1 MENFFAINL
10 KNLRIEKGLKQTE
23 LAEKLFINKSM
34 ISAYE
39 KGTRMPSLDVL
50 IQLTHIFNVSID
62 FLLGIQRGE
71 VDDKSRSVDVSGLN
85 DKQVNIIESLIN
97 EFRECNK

>member
-50 IQLTHIFNVSID
+50 IQLTYIFNVSID

-71 VDDKSRSVDVSGLN
+71 VDDKTKSVDVSGLN
-85 DKQVNIIESLIN
+85 DKQVNIIESLII

>member
-50 IQLTHIFNVSID
+50 IQLTYIFNVSID

-71 VDDKSRSVDVSGLN
+71 VDDKTRSVDVSGLN

-97 EFRECNK
+97 EFRKCNK

>member
-1 MENFFAINL
+1 MDNIFAVNL
-10 KNLRIEKGLKQTE
+10 KNLRIEKGLNQTE

-50 IQLTHIFNVSID
+50 IQLTFIFNVSID
-62 FLLGIQRGE
+62 YLLGVQRNE
-71 VDDKSRSVDVSGLN
+71 VEDKKKSIDISGLN
-85 DKQVNIIESLIN
+85 SNQIKIIENLID
-97 EFRECNK
+97 EFRDCNK

>member
-10 KNLRIEKGLKQTE
+10 KNLRMEKGLKQTE

-50 IQLTHIFNVSID
+50 IQLTYIFNVSID
-62 FLLGIQRGE
+62 FLLGIQRGD
-71 VDDKSRSVDVSGLN
+71 VDDKTRRVDVSGLN

>member
-50 IQLTHIFNVSID
+50 IQLTYIFNVSID
-62 FLLGIQRGE
+62 FLLGIQRGD
-71 VDDKSRSVDVSGLN
+71 VDDKTRSVDVSGLN

>member
-50 IQLTHIFNVSID
+50 IQLTYIFNVSID
-62 FLLGIQRGE
+62 FLLGIQRGN
-71 VDDKSRSVDVSGLN
+71 VDDKTRSVDVSGLN

>member
-1 MENFFAINL
+1 
-10 KNLRIEKGLKQTE
+10 
-23 LAEKLFINKSM
+23 M

-50 IQLTHIFNVSID
+50 IQLTYIFNVSID

-71 VDDKSRSVDVSGLN
+71 VDDKTRSVDVSGLN
-85 DKQVNIIESLIN
+85 DKQVNIIGSLIN

>member
-1 MENFFAINL
+1 MKNFFAINL

-34 ISAYE
+34 ICAYE

-50 IQLTHIFNVSID
+50 IQLTYIFNVSID

-71 VDDKSRSVDVSGLN
+71 VDDKTGSVDVSGLN

>member
-1 MENFFAINL
+1 MDNIFAVNL
-10 KNLRIEKGLKQTE
+10 KNLRIEKGLNQTE

-50 IQLTHIFNVSID
+50 MQLTFIFNVSID
-62 FLLGIQRGE
+62 YMLGVQRDE
-71 VDDKSRSVDVSGLN
+71 VEDKQKSIDISGLN
-85 DKQVNIIESLIN
+85 DNQIKIIENLID
-97 EFRECNK
+97 EFRDCNK